1 MSEQIWV
8 SLIGLAGTLLLAF
21 VAALNLV
28 TSRQLLVRVSRQ
40 LEIAESQ
47 TEMNLL
53 RNAFVEMSEFLQI
66 FVEKPHLRP
75 FFYEGMSIPT
85 GDAKLD
91 AEVAA
96 LTEWILTN
104 FATAISLAVML
115 PDYPI
120 GALKETIRFHLR
132 CSPAMRQHLEERFV
146 GFPVTGLTLLRWMY
160 DTKQETLSALERI
173 ESNAQQAGKE
183 QEVARIRA
191 LKSTLMAADK
201 NADLQFALA
210 GLSESR
216 AGALAMP

>member
-1 MSEQIWV
+1 
-8 SLIGLAGTLLLAF
+8 
-21 VAALNLV
+21 
-28 TSRQLLVRVSRQ
+28 
-40 LEIAESQ
+40 
-47 TEMNLL
+47 MNLI

-75 FFYEGMSIPT
+75 FFYEGRSIPT

-132 CSPAMRQHLEERFV
+132 CSPAMRQHLEDRFV

-160 DTKQETLSALERI
+160 DTKQETFDALERI
-173 ESNAQQAGKE
+173 ESRAQKDRKE
-183 QEVARIRA
+183 QEVGRIQA
-191 LKSTLMAADK
+191 LKATLSAADE
-201 NADLQFALA
+201 NADLQFASAGLA
-210 GLSESR
+210 GSR
-216 AGALAMP
+216 AGSVALP